1 MTPAPSARLTPDVL
15 MRLPVPEDAAPLARA
30 YQRSRDHLRPWEPDR
45 HESFFTPAGQAER
58 LQGLLAEWSA
68 GRAVPWVLVR
78 QPDGDAAEPDVVGAV
93 TLSGVTRGP
102 MCSASLGYW
111 IDAGQVGR
119 GLASAAVRAVCAL
132 SDTELGLHRLQAG
145 TLLHN
150 IASQRVLTKCGFTLF
165 GTAERYLHINGAWRD
180 HRLFQKILNDRR
192 P

>member
-1 MTPAPSARLTPDVL
+1 MTIAPSARLTPDVL
-15 MRLPVPEDAAPLARA
+15 MRLPVPADAAPLARA

-45 HESFFTPAGQAER
+45 SESFFTPAGQTER
-58 LQGLLAEWSA
+58 LQGLLAEWTA

-78 QPDGDAAEPDVVGAV
+78 PSEGDAAESDVVGAV
-93 TLSGVTRGP
+93 TLSGITRGP

-132 SDTELGLHRLQAG
+132 SDTALGLHRLQAG
-145 TLLHN
+145 TLLDN
-150 IASQRVLTKCGFTLF
+150 VASQRVLTKCGFTAF